1 MAKYLLTDRQ
11 CRIFLKDIQEFG
23 YDVTFEEI
31 RQLASDYAAG
41 KEMTDVVGVI
51 MQRQIEEALGKR

>member
-1 MAKYLLTDRQ
+1 MKYLLTDRQ

-31 RQLASDYAAG
+31 RQLANDYAAG
-41 KEMTDVVGVI
+41 KEMTDVVGII